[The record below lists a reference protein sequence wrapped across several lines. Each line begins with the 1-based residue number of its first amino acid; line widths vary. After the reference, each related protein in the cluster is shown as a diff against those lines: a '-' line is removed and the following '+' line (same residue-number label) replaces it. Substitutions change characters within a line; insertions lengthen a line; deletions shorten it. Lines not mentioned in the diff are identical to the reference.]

1 MGSLP
6 HKLNTAD
13 CETHKRMLAKFAEAQ
28 QLQARANQLVSGVQV
43 WSEVLHDKYELAPG
57 DRVEDDGSIVRAD
70 G

>member
-1 MGSLP
+1 
-6 HKLNTAD
+6 
-13 CETHKRMLAKFAEAQ
+13 MLAKFAEAQ